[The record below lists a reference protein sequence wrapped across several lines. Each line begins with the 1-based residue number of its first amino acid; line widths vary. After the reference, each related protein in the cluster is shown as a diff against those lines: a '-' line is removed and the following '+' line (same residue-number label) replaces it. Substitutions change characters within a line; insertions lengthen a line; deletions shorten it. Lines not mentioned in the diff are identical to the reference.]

1 MNDEGELKK
10 LEIEIDSSDY
20 EFLRTLANELNISI
34 SSVIRRVMEEYI
46 YLKKNHKID
55 ADFRTWIEDLYEETM
70 TKRAEV
76 NQYGSR
82 SRLGLIFGRR

>member
-1 MNDEGELKK
+1 MNDEEELKK
-10 LEIEIDSSDY
+10 IELEIDSSDY

-34 SSVIRRVMEEYI
+34 SSVIRRVIEEYI

-55 ADFRTWIEDLYEETM
+55 ANFRTWIEDLYEETM

-76 NQYGSR
+76 NQYKSR
-82 SRLGLIFGRR
+82 SRFGLIFGRR